1 MASPAE
7 ITIQQLNR
15 LIGTPA
21 APMIIDARIEA
32 DFDEDPR
39 VIPGA
44 IRHPHD
50 SVKQYWIKLIA
61 VRLSYIARKGI
72 KSVKA
77 WRHCYGRMG

>member
-50 SVKQYWIKLIA
+50 SVTTILERID
-61 VRLSYIARKGI
+61 
-72 KSVKA
+72 
-77 WRHCYGRMG
+77 GRSFVVYYQ